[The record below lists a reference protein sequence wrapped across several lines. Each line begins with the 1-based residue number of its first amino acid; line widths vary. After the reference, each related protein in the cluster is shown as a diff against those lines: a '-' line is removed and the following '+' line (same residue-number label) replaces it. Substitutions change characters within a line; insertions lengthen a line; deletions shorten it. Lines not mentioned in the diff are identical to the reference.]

1 MEILDWYNG
10 LIIIGMLAS
19 IPYFFIEAQQ
29 NKKKHLVIFLILVLI
44 SLVEVLGKY
53 QQLSSQN
60 NTTIYNVGYV
70 IIGLSLKFY
79 FFSLVFQKK
88 KEKRL
93 VLFLWSAFI
102 TWSVIN
108 FLFFQSFGVFHHYS
122 LAFGSLNLIGL
133 CFFFFHGIFFKNW
146 YLDKNLLAVPEFWII
161 SLIMFFYSASLL
173 YFFSF
178 SFYYEGM
185 DVTFYKQLNF
195 FVKIL
200 GCIMYLV
207 MGLAFY
213 APYLINKFDRKR
225 EVRF

>member
-1 MEILDWYNG
+1 MQLFFWYNI
-10 LIIIGMLAS
+10 LIVLGMLLS
-19 IPYFFIEAQQ
+19 IPYFFFGENQ

-53 QQLSSQN
+53 QQLSGQN

-79 FFSLVFQKK
+79 FFSLVFQEK
-88 KEKRL
+88 KEKML

-102 TWSVIN
+102 IWSIIN

-122 LAFGSLNLIGL
+122 FAFGSLILIGL
-133 CFFFFHGIFFKNW
+133 CFYFFHGIFFKNW
-146 YLDKNLLAVPEFWII
+146 YLDKKLLAVPEFWIV
-161 SLIMFFYSASLL
+161 SFIMFFYSASLL
-173 YFFSF
+173 YFISF

-185 DVTFYKQLNF
+185 DVTFYKRLNF
-195 FVKIL
+195 FVNIM
-200 GCIMYLV
+200 GSIMYLV

-213 APYLINKFDRKR
+213 APLVFKETGK
-225 EVRF
+225 

>member
-1 MEILDWYNG
+1 MQPFFWYNI
-10 LIIIGMLAS
+10 LIILGMLLS
-19 IPYFFIEAQQ
+19 IPYFFIGVHE
-29 NKKKHLVIFLILVLI
+29 NKKKHLVIFLILILI
-44 SLVEVLGKY
+44 SLVEVIGRY

-79 FFSLVFQKK
+79 FFSLVFQEK
-88 KEKRL
+88 KEKNL
-93 VLFLWSAFI
+93 VLFLWSAYI
-102 TWSVIN
+102 TLSIIN
-108 FLFFQSFGVFHHYS
+108 FFFFQSFGVFHHYS

-133 CFFFFHGIFFKNW
+133 SFYFFHGIFFKNW

-161 SLIMFFYSASLL
+161 SLFMFFYSASLL
-173 YFFSF
+173 YFISF

-185 DVTFYKQLNF
+185 DISLYKKLNF
-195 FVKIL
+195 FIKIL

-213 APYLINKFDRKR
+213 APYLIRKLEKNR
-225 EVRF
+225 VVRF

>member
-1 MEILDWYNG
+1 MQPFFWYNI
-10 LIIIGMLAS
+10 LIVLGMLLS
-19 IPYFFIEAQQ
+19 IPYFFIGAQQ
-29 NKKKHLVIFLILVLI
+29 SKKKHLVIFLILILI

-53 QQLSSQN
+53 QQLSGQN

-79 FFSLVFQKK
+79 FFSLVFQEKK
-88 KEKRL
+88 GKML

-102 TWSVIN
+102 TWSIIN

-122 LAFGSLNLIGL
+122 FAFGSLILIGL

-146 YLDKNLLAVPEFWII
+146 YMDKNLLAVPEFWIV
-161 SLIMFFYSASLL
+161 SFIMFFYSASLL
-173 YFFSF
+173 YFISF

-185 DVTFYKQLNF
+185 DVTFYKRLNF
-195 FVKIL
+195 FVNIM
-200 GCIMYLV
+200 GCIMYLI

-213 APYLINKFDRKR
+213 APLVFKESGK
-225 EVRF
+225 